1 MSDKRTFLRQFWKEK
16 KMIGA
21 MSPSSKFLAKKM
33 LEPINFNEDKVL
45 VELGPGTG
53 VFTRQLVEK
62 MANDAQLFVFELND
76 YFVQLL
82 EKEFAQDKRVH
93 IIHDS
98 AEHISRYLHNYNCD
112 APNVILSSLP
122 LANFPDDLRNKLLRS
137 IKETMTEHSK
147 FIQFQY
153 SLVYK
158 NAIRELFKEVTI
170 SFTPMNFPPAFV
182 FNCKK

>member
-1 MSDKRTFLRQFWKEK
+1 MSDKRSFLRQFWKEK

-33 LEPINFNEDKVL
+33 LEPINFEKDKVL

-53 VFTRQLVEK
+53 VFTRELIDK
-62 MANDAQLFVFELND
+62 MAPDAQLFVFELND

-82 EKEFAQDKRVH
+82 QKEFQKDSRVH

-98 AEHISRYLHNYNCD
+98 AELIDKYLAQYNCTKPD
-112 APNVILSSLP
+112 VILSSLP
-122 LANFPDDLRNKLLRS
+122 LANFPDELRNKLLRS
-137 IKETMTEHSK
+137 IQENMSERSK

-158 NAIRELFKEVTI
+158 NAIQQLFKEVKI

-182 FNCKK
+182 FSCKK